1 MARISGLSDRES
13 GWFARFVYRSVRKRV
28 GRVSEGFR
36 IAART
41 PGLFAG
47 WMLHEAMYI
56 RPGRVAP
63 ELRTLL
69 QIKVAMLVGC
79 PV

>member
-28 GRVSEGFR
+28 GKVGDSWR

-41 PGLFAG
+41 PGLFTG
-47 WMLHEAMYI
+47 WIFHEAFYL

-63 ELRTLL
+63 DLRTLL
-69 QIKVAMLVGC
+69 QIKVAMLIGC